1 MGSVRLYEGVN
12 LNAISDRDVR
22 RALKVIDDFCRSAGQ
37 GIADAAAAATGVGSG
52 GAPSS
57 SPFVTIGN
65 VAGLTAERALA
76 VAAPITFSDGGAN
89 AAVTLGASLVVPAIT
104 YATAPAAGGANSL
117 IRSDATILYPSTLLS
132 PTSATTLALSDDAAN
147 QTLTGN
153 LGSLTIRTSGS
164 LIIAS
169 SAPASAGVGFV
180 QMDLDAGARVGLSV
194 QFQPITS
201 APTGII
207 VKCWEGKFP
216 GIVGNTAT
224 TTWMTF
230 GGSTTSI
237 TPGAGAGAGNKA
249 YQLNMPSVSIANANG
264 SWDEVFGAFIGGPA
278 RGSLANPTV
287 TVAAG
292 IKTECA
298 SISATDQYGIWIAQ
312 RSAQTTATNR
322 YGLKI
327 DAHNSGTN
335 RWSAYLGDR
344 VYAESPAA
352 RAITVLSLAQLAT
365 GAVAGAHVNLD
376 DKAGDPP
383 SPNAGDLWRNGTSL
397 KYRKDG
403 STTVD
408 LTAAVATGDNVTV
421 NGAAVVDADF
431 DDATPA
437 APVIS
442 GAIEYLNARWQK
454 DASSPANISAYSGI
468 DKNGNPILG
477 YRATAAAVNYV
488 FVANNATTAAPYIG
502 AVGTDT
508 NIDFGLVAQGTGA
521 ISLGI
526 SGAPNAARFFEM
538 TAPATPA
545 GNSVFLYAKDK
556 SGTSNLY
563 FKNDAGAEFDLSGSA
578 GTSFA
583 DNVFDIHDDGDATKI
598 AKFQASGIATGTTR
612 TYTFPDTDATLAP
625 VNGQLSLVS
634 NLTKC
639 IGLRTSVTVDLTY
652 GNIRDTEILR
662 RTGTTV
668 AGVPRGMIGST
679 NMPDI
684 ATGVTAS
691 IADGQFLFQYLR
703 LALLGTNRLDLAGTA
718 EVVVTGFDRYGARY
732 VGGPKSN
739 LSFNVASDN
748 MHTVPTRLALTL
760 VNRATLEGNA
770 DLYLT
775 DDFGTRQRIVLAG

>member
-1 MGSVRLYEGVN
+1 VGTVRLYEGVN

-76 VAAPITFSDGGAN
+76 TAAPLTFSDGGAN
-89 AAVTLGASLVVPAIT
+89 ASVTLGATLVVPAIT
-104 YATAPAAGGANSL
+104 YGTSAAAGGANSL
-117 IRSDATILYPSTLLS
+117 IRSDATIKYPAALLSATSGSTL
-132 PTSATTLALSDDAAN
+132 TLTDDGAS
-147 QTLTGN
+147 QTLTGSLGN
-153 LGSLTIRTSGS
+153 LNISTGGQ
-164 LIIAS
+164 IIL
-169 SAPASAGVGFV
+169 SAPASTTTTV
-180 QMDLDAGARVGLSV
+180 QMNPDAGARIGLSV
-194 QFQPITS
+194 LFQPILS
-201 APTGII
+201 ALSAVTI
-207 VKCWEGKFP
+207 KCWEGRFP
-216 GIVGNTAT
+216 GNVGSITT
-224 TTWMTF
+224 TTWMAY
-230 GGSTTSI
+230 GGSTVSLL
-237 TPGAGAGAGNKA
+237 PGAGAGAGNKA
-249 YQLNMPSVSIANANG
+249 YQLNMPTLTIGNANG
-264 SWDEVFGAFIGGPA
+264 SWDEVFGALISGPA
-278 RGSLANPTV
+278 RSLANPTV

-383 SPNAGDLWRNGTSL
+383 SPNTGDLWRNGASL

-408 LTAAVATGDNVTV
+408 LMAAAAAGDNVTV

-437 APVIS
+437 APVIT

-477 YRATAAAVNYV
+477 YRATAASVNHV
-488 FVANNATTAAPYIG
+488 FVANNATTVAPYIG

-521 ISLGI
+521 VSIGI
-526 SGAPNAARFFEM
+526 SGAATQARFYEM

-545 GNSVFLYAKDK
+545 GNSVFVYAKDK

-598 AKFQASGIATGTTR
+598 AKFQASGITTGTTR
-612 TYTFPDTDATLAP
+612 TYTFPNVDATLAP
-625 VNGQLSLVS
+625 VNGQISLVS
-634 NLTKC
+634 NLVKC
-639 IGLRTSVTVDLTY
+639 IGLRDLLTTDLTY
-652 GNIRDTEILR
+652 GTIHDTDILQR
-662 RTGTTV
+662 SGTTV
-668 AGVPRGMIGST
+668 AGVPRGLIGST

-684 ATGVTAS
+684 ATGVTAR
-691 IADGQFLFQYLR
+691 ITDGQFLFQYIR
-703 LALLGTNRLDLAGTA
+703 LALTGTNRLDAAGTA
-718 EVVVTGFDRYGARY
+718 EVVITNFSVYGARY

-739 LSFNVASDN
+739 LSFNVAADN
-748 MHTVPTRLALTL
+748 AHTVNNRLALTT